1 MPIHLIWGDDYEAS
15 NGEIEE
21 IIQTVID
28 PAWKSFNHS
37 QIDGNDPKQILRA
50 LEEVQSAPLG
60 DGGRIVLVRRSPFCN
75 NCSIELANKLEQA
88 IALIPD
94 DTHLIL
100 NNSNK
105 PDKRL
110 KTTKLIQ
117 KTIQLNSLSN
127 EKSFILPQP
136 WDINGQR
143 KLVKN
148 ILYRLNLRMNNETI
162 DLTIESIGNDSLLIN
177 TELQKLS
184 LLAEAM
190 NKNSNIN
197 KTQEISED
205 IVKKIIQNNS
215 TNALEIAN
223 FLLKEERIVAL
234 NKIQSLLKNGEP
246 ALRLI
251 STLTGQARGWLW
263 VHLLDSQG
271 HHDVKEI
278 AKLAGIANPKRIFV
292 IRKQIQG
299 KSLKTLLE
307 LMKKLLK
314 IEVSIKSGSNPI
326 NSFKDNLLTESKFLT
341 DNWNN
346 Q

>member
-1 MPIHLIWGDDYEAS
+1 MPIHLIWGDDYEAC
-15 NGEIEE
+15 NREIEE

-28 PAWKSFNHS
+28 PSWKSFNYS
-37 QIDGNDPKQILRA
+37 QIDGNDQKQNFRA

-60 DGGRIVLVRRSPFCN
+60 SGGRVVLVRRSPFCN
-75 NCSIELANKLEQA
+75 GCSIELANKLQQT
-88 IALIPD
+88 IKLIPNN
-94 DTHLIL
+94 TYLIL

-110 KTTKLIQ
+110 KTTKLIE
-117 KTIQLNSLSN
+117 KSIQSNSFSK
-127 EKSFILPQP
+127 EKSFLLPLP

-143 KLVKN
+143 NLVKN
-148 ILYRLNLRMNNETI
+148 ILYKLNLKMNHEAI
-162 DLTIESIGNDSLLIN
+162 DLIVESIGNDSSLIN

-184 LLAEAM
+184 LLSEAIS
-190 NKNSNIN
+190 KNLD
-197 KTQEISED
+197 TDGPREISKEL
-205 IVKKIIQNNS
+205 VKKLIQNNS

-223 FLLKEERIVAL
+223 SLLKGEIIIAL

-251 STLTGQARGWLW
+251 TTLTGQSRGWLW

-271 HHDVKEI
+271 NKDVKEI

-299 KSLKTLLE
+299 KSLETLLE

-314 IEVSIKSGSNPI
+314 IEASIKSGIKPI
-326 NSFKDNLLTESKFLT
+326 DSFKDNLLTDSKILA
-341 DNWNN
+341 NN
-346 Q
+346 

>member
-15 NGEIEE
+15 NREIEE
-21 IIQTVID
+21 IIEKVID
-28 PAWKSFNHS
+28 PVWKSFNHS
-37 QIDGNDPKQILRA
+37 LIDGNDPKQNFRA

-60 DGGRIVLVRRSPFCN
+60 SGGRIVLVRRSPFCN
-75 NCSIELANKLEQA
+75 GCSIELANKLEQA
-88 IALIPD
+88 IELIPD
-94 DTHLIL
+94 KTHLIL
-100 NNSNK
+100 NNANK

-110 KTTKLIQ
+110 KTTKLLQ
-117 KTIQLNSLSN
+117 KNIQLNSLSQ
-127 EKSFILPQP
+127 EKSFILPLP

-143 KLVKN
+143 NLVKN
-148 ILYRLNLRMNNETI
+148 ILDRLNLKMNHETI
-162 DLTIESIGNDSLLIN
+162 DLIVESVGNDSSLIN

-184 LLAEAM
+184 LLSEAVTEKL
-190 NKNSNIN
+190 NKNEPQEI
-197 KTQEISED
+197 TQEL
-205 IVKKIIQNNS
+205 VKTLIQNNS

-223 FLLKEERIVAL
+223 FLLQGERIIAL

-251 STLTGQARGWLW
+251 TTLSGQSRGWLW

-271 HHDVKEI
+271 NQDVKEI

-299 KSLKTLLE
+299 KSLESLLE

-314 IEVSIKSGSNPI
+314 IEASIKSGSNPI
-326 NSFKDNLLTESKFLT
+326 DSFKDNLLTESKMMT
-341 DNWNN
+341 NN
-346 Q
+346 

>member
-15 NGEIEE
+15 NREIEE
-21 IIQTVID
+21 IIQKVVD
-28 PAWKSFNHS
+28 PAWKNFNHS
-37 QIDGNDPKQILRA
+37 QIDGNDPKQSLRA
-50 LEEVQSAPLG
+50 LEEIKSAPLG
-60 DGGRIVLVRRSPFCN
+60 GGGRIVLVRRSPFCN
-75 NCSIELANKLEQA
+75 GCSIELADKLEQA

-94 DTHLIL
+94 NTHLIL

-117 KTIQLNSLSN
+117 KAIQLNSLSN

-148 ILYRLNLRMNNETI
+148 ILYRLNLKMNNETI
-162 DLTIESIGNDSLLIN
+162 DLTIESIGNDSSLIN

-197 KTQEISED
+197 ETQEITED

-263 VHLLDSQG
+263 VHLLDSKG

-326 NSFKDNLLTESKFLT
+326 NSFKDNLLTESIFLT
-341 DNWNN
+341 NN
-346 Q
+346 

>member
-1 MPIHLIWGDDYEAS
+1 MPIHLIWGDDYEAC
-15 NGEIEE
+15 NREIEE

-28 PAWKSFNHS
+28 PSWKSFNYS
-37 QIDGNDPKQILRA
+37 QIDGNDQKQNFRA
-50 LEEVQSAPLG
+50 LEEVQSSPLG
-60 DGGRIVLVRRSPFCN
+60 SGGRVVLVRRSPFCN
-75 NCSIELANKLEQA
+75 GCSIELANKLQQT
-88 IALIPD
+88 IKLIPNN
-94 DTHLIL
+94 TYLIL

-110 KTTKLIQ
+110 KTTKLIE
-117 KTIQLNSLSN
+117 KSIQSNSFSK
-127 EKSFILPQP
+127 EKSFLLPLP

-143 KLVKN
+143 NLVKN
-148 ILYRLNLRMNNETI
+148 ILYKLNLKMNHEAI
-162 DLTIESIGNDSLLIN
+162 DLIVECIGNDSSLIN

-184 LLAEAM
+184 LFSEAV
-190 NKNSNIN
+190 NTNLTTDKPR
-197 KTQEISED
+197 EISKEL
-205 IVKKIIQNNS
+205 VKKLIQNNS

-223 FLLKEERIVAL
+223 SLLKGEIIIAL

-251 STLTGQARGWLW
+251 TTLTGQSRGWLW

-271 HHDVKEI
+271 NKDVKEI

-299 KSLKTLLE
+299 KSLETLLE

-314 IEVSIKSGSNPI
+314 IEASIKSGIKPI
-326 NSFKDNLLTESKFLT
+326 DSFKDNLLTESKFLA
-341 DNWNN
+341 NN
-346 Q
+346 